1 MATISILYLTIIS
14 IGHKNLLIFL
24 HYKALTKLRG
34 QDILRS
40 SGVRV
45 ELDQLKF
52 YEKHGFLAPTC

>member
-1 MATISILYLTIIS
+1 M
-14 IGHKNLLIFL
+14 NLIT
-24 HYKALTKLRG
+24 YIKALTKLRG

-52 YEKHGFLAPTC
+52 YEKHGILAPTC